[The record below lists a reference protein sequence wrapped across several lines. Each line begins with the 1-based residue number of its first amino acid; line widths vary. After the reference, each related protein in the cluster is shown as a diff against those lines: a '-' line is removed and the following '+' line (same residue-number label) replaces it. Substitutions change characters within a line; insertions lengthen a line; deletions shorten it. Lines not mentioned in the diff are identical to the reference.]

1 MLNYP
6 EKISYS
12 QITKREKI
20 THHKHKETPAGP
32 PQKPIAET
40 ADLRA
45 KAEAIAKLSPAFE
58 ELDPD
63 EKRQAVEHIRKE
75 LESQSKEKPETDEK
89 PSA

>member
-20 THHKHKETPAGP
+20 TRHKQRERPAEP

-40 ADLRA
+40 ADLRE
-45 KAEAIAKLSPAFE
+45 KAEAIAKLSPYFKELSPE
-58 ELDPD
+58 EQ
-63 EKRQAVEHIRKE
+63 RQAVERIRKD
-75 LESQSKEKPETDEK
+75 LESQSENRE
-89 PSA
+89 

>member
-20 THHKHKETPAGP
+20 THRKHKETPEVEP

-40 ADLRA
+40 ADLKA
-45 KAEAIAKLSPAFE
+45 KAEAIAKLSPAFR
-58 ELDPD
+58 ELDQ
-63 EKRQAVEHIRKE
+63 EEQRQAVEHIRKG
-75 LESQSKEKPETDEK
+75 LESQSEAKE
-89 PSA
+89 